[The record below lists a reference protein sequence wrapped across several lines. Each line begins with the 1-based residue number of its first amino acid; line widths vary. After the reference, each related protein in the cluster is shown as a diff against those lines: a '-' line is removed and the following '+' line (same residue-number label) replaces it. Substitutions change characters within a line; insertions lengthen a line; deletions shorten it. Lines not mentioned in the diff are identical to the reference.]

1 MKLTRTHHLSSL
13 RSGGFT
19 LLELL
24 LSLAL
29 TTLLMGV
36 VFTALDM
43 HWRFSLTGQ
52 EDAERAQIARAVF
65 QRMTAD
71 IRSVVYR
78 PDKPAGTAS
87 DSSSSSSTDSSSG
100 TSDSSS
106 QSTSQTGNQTGN
118 QTSGTGT
125 NSSSPQGSQSQ
136 TGSSQSGSQTPPT
149 EPLAPT
155 DAFSGV
161 SLGVFGDSQTLVM
174 HVSRPARSVGAP
186 VNDALFGSG
195 DLKSVSYYLGS
206 TDGSMPAAFGAAL
219 PTSPEG
225 SQGLMRRSADQL
237 SLSVATPASDGST
250 EGTSEL
256 LAPEIVSLSFRYH
269 DGVSWVDSWDSSVD
283 GGLPTAIGITIGF
296 RDPPATAS
304 NAIRRE
310 ASNSTSEFRIVVTIP
325 QANPFEGLSF

>member
-1 MKLTRTHHLSSL
+1 MKLTRTHHHSSL

-19 LLELL
+19 LLELV

-43 HWRFSLTGQ
+43 HWKFSLSGQ

-87 DSSSSSSTDSSSG
+87 DTSSTDSSSG
-100 TSDSSS
+100 TTDSSS
-106 QSTSQTGNQTGN
+106 QSTSQTGNQTGS
-118 QTSGTGT
+118 QTTGTGT
-125 NSSSPQGSQSQ
+125 NSSTSQGSQSQ

-155 DAFSGV
+155 DAFSGT

-174 HVSRPARSVGAP
+174 HVGRPARSVGTP

-206 TDGSMPAAFGAAL
+206 TDGSMPAAFGAAMT
-219 PTSPEG
+219 TSSEG
-225 SQGLMRRSADQL
+225 NQGLMRRSADQL
-237 SLSVATPASDGST
+237 SLSVATPSSDGST
-250 EGTSEL
+250 AGTSEL

-310 ASNSTSEFRIVVTIP
+310 TSDSTSEFRIVVTIP